1 MTKKLIYV
9 EGMHCMHCASTV
21 EKAVKELDGIKE
33 AKINLDKKLCT
44 AKLSGEVSD
53 ENIMEAIKNAGFNV
67 TSIETK
73 KGLF

>member
-21 EKAVKELDGIKE
+21 EKAIKELDGVKD

-44 AKLSGEVSD
+44 AKLSGGVSD
-53 ENIMEAIKNAGFNV
+53 EAIKDAIKNAGFEV
-67 TSIETK
+67 TGIETK